1 MPGKWVSQARD
12 CCLPAPFSP
21 RLWVSPFTPKHI
33 CLCCQITV
41 TMTDIFFTCIILQR
55 IWNMNNVLAWSN
67 LHMFFELKGMSIE
80 IHTKFV
86 VFYSESIHVS
96 KSDEECFLR
105 YCFVERWMIHLQL
118 CLRHIIE
125 QFEVNSLRDIP
136 HRKSMLGQCSLIEII
151 VFCNEILSWT
161 VHENQNW
168 YLHHTYR
175 AVRKYTGHGGVFL
188 GVLSTSF
195 SCS

>member
-21 RLWVSPFTPKHI
+21 RLWVSPFTPKLVVSLCWLKWVIFRHI

-67 LHMFFELKGMSIE
+67 LHMFFELKAMSIE

-86 VFYSESIHVS
+86 VFYSERIHVS

-125 QFEVNSLRDIP
+125 QFEVNSLKR
-136 HRKSMLGQCSLIEII
+136 
-151 VFCNEILSWT
+151 
-161 VHENQNW
+161 
-168 YLHHTYR
+168 HTSQKIHVG
-175 AVRKYTGHGGVFL
+175 AM
-188 GVLSTSF
+188 
-195 SCS
+195 